1 MKELWVP
8 LSAAIARQNQVD
20 TIANNIANVNTPGF
34 KKDRLAFKEYLQVQE
49 KGLSDIDLPNKTW
62 SPEDFYR
69 THGNENAQVKID
81 GTFTDFDQ
89 GSLTPTNGPLD
100 LGIQGKGFFEIRT
113 PQGLRYTRRG
123 NFSISNEGKLTTDQ
137 GFPVLRKLNSPDE
150 NVLDITIP
158 NAKISINEKGE
169 IYAGNDLVGQISVVE
184 FNDIHALQKE
194 NHSLFI
200 NPEEENIKRED
211 INTRVAQGFLEQSN
225 VNVIHEMSNL
235 IKASRNF
242 DSVQRVI
249 KTYDSMAQKSNNSIL
264 RF

>member
-20 TIANNIANVNTPGF
+20 TIANIANVNTPGL
-34 KKDRLAFKEYLQVQE
+34 KITAFRNLQVQE

-62 SPEDFYR
+62 SPDDFYR

-137 GFPVLRKLNSPDE
+137 GFPVVRKLNSPDE

-169 IYAGNDLVGQISVVE
+169 IYAANNLVGQISVVE

-200 NPEEENIKRED
+200 NPEEENIKKKTL
-211 INTRVAQGFLEQSN
+211 TRGLPKVS
-225 VNVIHEMSNL
+225 
-235 IKASRNF
+235 
-242 DSVQRVI
+242 
-249 KTYDSMAQKSNNSIL
+249 
-264 RF
+264 